1 MNSTIN
7 ANKANIDR
15 EVRRV
20 RRHIMKDYPGMSMD
34 EATHLAQQRTHQ
46 EYGRD
51 SNATCTTRDP
61 TEQQVIPDYND
72 HTTENKIPAKKK
84 KKATSKTPTKKQQM
98 PVPPIHKHVAKR
110 VHTWNKQEHATA
122 SLSVGR
128 SIEKVGSMFAEAK
141 RKVSKA
147 LQQTAPEEEAPHE
160 MAPIT
165 VEQVQRLGT
174 HICTTTLSS
183 FTWNARAV
191 CAATL
196 IKTGIEVFHAIQHRG
211 LWNVIVNPWNRFEL
225 GAWMQI
231 TYFAGF
237 VAAIWLLPVYAA
249 RYPTQAVYLA
259 LACLVAKAGADS
271 LNLVLLHGLGY
282 FLVYGWAMYHQ
293 GCLLKTAK
301 LGESGLGNG
310 KVKVGKVEKLAL
322 RTVQANNKLC
332 LSLALILTGELV
344 YHMIMKV
351 TC

>member
-7 ANKANIDR
+7 VNKANNDR
-15 EVRRV
+15 ELRRV
-20 RRHIMKDYPGMSMD
+20 RRDIMKDHPGMSTD
-34 EATHLAQQRTHQ
+34 EATRLAQQRTQH
-46 EYGRD
+46 GRD
-51 SNATCTTRDP
+51 SNAT
-61 TEQQVIPDYND
+61 TEQQAIPDYND
-72 HTTENKIPAKKK
+72 DTTENKIPARKKK
-84 KKATSKTPTKKQQM
+84 TAKKATAKTPTKKQQK
-98 PVPPIHKHVAKR
+98 PAPAPIHKHVANR
-110 VHTWNKQEHATA
+110 VHTWNKQEHSTA
-122 SLSVGR
+122 SLSVGK
-128 SIEKVGSMFAEAK
+128 SIETVGSMVAEAK

-147 LQQTAPEEEAPHE
+147 FQQTTPEEEAPLE

-174 HICTTTLSS
+174 HISTTTLSS

-191 CAATL
+191 CATTL
-196 IKTGIEVFHAIQHRG
+196 IKTGIEVFHAIQYRG

-225 GAWMQI
+225 SAWMQI

-237 VAAIWLLPVYAA
+237 SAATWLLPVYAA
-249 RYPTQAVYLA
+249 HYPTQAVYLA
-259 LACLVAKAGADS
+259 LACLVAKAGADW
-271 LNLVLLHGLGY
+271 LNLVLLHGLSY
-282 FLVYGWAMYHQ
+282 SLVYGWAMYHQ

-310 KVKVGKVEKLAL
+310 KVKAGKVEKLAL